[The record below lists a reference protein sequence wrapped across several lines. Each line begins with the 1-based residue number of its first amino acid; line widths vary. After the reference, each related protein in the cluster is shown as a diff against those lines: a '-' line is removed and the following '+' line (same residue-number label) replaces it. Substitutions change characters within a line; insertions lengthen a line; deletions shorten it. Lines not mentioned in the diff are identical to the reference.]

1 MGRNAYPRAR
11 GPCHDAGMSD
21 TDPAPTSPI
30 GTYDTSR
37 TYRAEDDIS
46 GGGGSRALARLLT
59 PVLAVLPWLLT
70 MAGVGL
76 AAEWQVRYQMRFET
90 QWAFILGAA
99 ALLAVAALIWGAITA
114 WSSVGTVLAGL
125 LTLALGLAVSVPEI
139 GSEVFRLGSDLPGDG
154 RWWYTAVS
162 SINLLVVG
170 SLLLGAGVGAS
181 GARRMRR

>member
-70 MAGVGL
+70 MGGLVL
-76 AAEWQVRYQMRFET
+76 AAEWQMRFMQRLQSE
-90 QWAFILGAA
+90 WGFLLGATA
-99 ALLAVAALIWGAITA
+99 VFVVAALVWAGLTA

-125 LTLALGLAVSVPEI
+125 LTILLGLALATPDLGREI
-139 GSEVFRLGSDLPGDG
+139 YTLLTDLSGDSG
-154 RWWYTAVS
+154 RVYTIATP
-162 SINLLVVG
+162 INFALIG
-170 SLLLGAGVGAS
+170 SLLLAAGLGAS

>member
-1 MGRNAYPRAR
+1 
-11 GPCHDAGMSD
+11 MSD

-37 TYRAEDDIS
+37 TYRAEDDI
-46 GGGGSRALARLLT
+46 GRGGGSRALARLLT

-76 AAEWQVRYQMRFET
+76 AAEWQVRYQLRFES

-99 ALLAVAALIWGAITA
+99 ALLVVAALVWGVVTA
-114 WSSVGTVLAGL
+114 WSSVGTILAGL

-139 GSEVFRLGSDLPGDG
+139 GREVFRLGSQLPGDG
-154 RWWYTAVS
+154 RWWYTAMS
-162 SINLLVVG
+162 AINLLVLG
-170 SLLLGAGVGAS
+170 SLLLAAGLGAA
-181 GARRMRR
+181 GARRTRR